1 MSFRRSGPPGTEW
14 YDFYPAATKL
24 HVSSPSDVLLVD
36 IGGGTGADLIGFHNR
51 HESLPGKLILQDIPP
66 VIDAIESAALPA
78 RIEAQEHDFFTPQPV
93 RGAKAY
99 YLRTVLH
106 DWPDKQAHEILRHV
120 REAMVGEESVLLV
133 NETCLAEKGVGLM
146 EAELDMSMMV
156 LFASLERTEA
166 QWRELLEG
174 AGFRVL
180 GVWRPESGSG
190 ALFEAVVA

>member
-1 MSFRRSGPPGTEW
+1 M
-14 YDFYPAATKL
+14 
-24 HVSSPSDVLLVD
+24 
-36 IGGGTGADLIGFHNR
+36 
-51 HESLPGKLILQDIPP
+51 
-66 VIDAIESAALPA
+66 
-78 RIEAQEHDFFTPQPV
+78 
-93 RGAKAY
+93 
-99 YLRTVLH
+99 
-106 DWPDKQAHEILRHV
+106 
-120 REAMVGEESVLLV
+120 GEESVLLV